1 MGLDPTLPALNQTW
15 LSLGPGTFVL
25 LGESGMDA
33 LHAWLSAPVC
43 LLYLATLVGN
53 TLLLGLAAADK
64 ALQRPMYQLLGLLTA
79 SDLVLATSTVPK
91 ALAVRRGLSGEISFQ
106 ACLAQLFVAHV
117 AFIAESSVLWAMAVD
132 CYMAMCRPL
141 RYGALRA
148 QRVVGIVAVA
158 AVTRGACVMAPPVA
172 LLRRLPYCGQ
182 RALPHTY
189 CEHLG
194 AARLAWSYTRPTVW
208 YGLATTLLSPVLD
221 LGLTGASYALIL
233 RTVCHLLS
241 RSAQRKALGTCGAPP
256 VSSPSSAHPPSSSWL
271 TVSAATRCP
280 ATSTSSCLTPTWW
293 CPLPS
298 TPWSTECRPSRSL
311 RGSGACFGSAGQDQ
325 RGVWALGEPPPG
337 SNEHPVFC
345 RIFPR
350 SSWPL

>member
-15 LSLGPGTFVL
+15 LSLGPGAFVL

-148 QRVVGIVAVA
+148 QCVVGIVAVA

-208 YGLATTLLSPVLD
+208 YGLATTLLSPRPAQGPGHLR
-221 LGLTGASYALIL
+221 GPASVITLFCTPALFFL
-233 RTVCHLLS
+233 AHRFGRHTVPGHVHIFLS
-241 RSAQRKALGTCGAPP
+241 NPYVVVPPALNPVVYGVQTQQIAQRLRRLFRLCWAG
-256 VSSPSSAHPPSSSWL
+256 
-271 TVSAATRCP
+271 P
-280 ATSTSSCLTPTWW
+280 A
-293 CPLPS
+293 
-298 TPWSTECRPSRSL
+298 
-311 RGSGACFGSAGQDQ
+311 
-325 RGVWALGEPPPG
+325 RGVGPG
-337 SNEHPVFC
+337 RASP
-345 RIFPR
+345 RIK
-350 SSWPL
+350 